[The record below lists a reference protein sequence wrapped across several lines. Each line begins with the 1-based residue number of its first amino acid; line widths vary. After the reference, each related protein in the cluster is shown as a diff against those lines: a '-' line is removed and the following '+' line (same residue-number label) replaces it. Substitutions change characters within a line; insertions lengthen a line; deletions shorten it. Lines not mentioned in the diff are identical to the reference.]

1 MPSTVKPAAYTFA
14 VVHKHALR
22 GCEGRLT
29 VSGSGVAFVPHKA
42 DDRADDAFSFKY
54 GQFVHTLSEDELT
67 IKSRT
72 RTYRF
77 KAADGSN
84 KDESRARLREIASR
98 MSRARP
104 VPPAK

>member
-1 MPSTVKPAAYTFA
+1 MKPAAYTLA

-29 VSGSGVAFVPHKA
+29 VSGSGVAFVPDKA

-54 GQFVHTLSEDELT
+54 GQFVHRLSEDELT
-67 IKSRT
+67 ITSKT

-77 KAADGSN
+77 KAAGGRS
-84 KDESRARLREIASR
+84 KDDNRARLREIAGRISR
-98 MSRARP
+98 LRSA
-104 VPPAK
+104 PPAK